1 MGKPE
6 CPGEKPISQTKL
18 IRNKNGP
25 KGENVKGIL
34 GLRKKDNKN
43 IHKSTHAKKKEK
55 KKKVYERK
63 CTWLIGTE
71 NERLVKQ

>member
-18 IRNKNGP
+18 IRKKNGP
-25 KGENVKGIL
+25 KGENVKGIAVL

-43 IHKSTHAKKKEK
+43 IHKSTHAKKKK
-55 KKKVYERK
+55 KKKSV
-63 CTWLIGTE
+63 
-71 NERLVKQ
+71 